1 MNTLRPF
8 QIILLAF
15 FGLLAIVALIFLSL
29 YQASKQNEEL
39 AYGERV
45 VVWGTLPQD
54 TFKQLFQE
62 ITKTDKPF
70 NAVEYR
76 QIDERTFDEEL
87 VNAIAEQQSPDLIIL
102 SSDALVTHR
111 SKLLPIPYESFPV
124 RDFKDTFADGAEF
137 FALAEGIYG
146 IPFAVDPLVMYWNRD
161 LFATNA
167 IANPPKTWE
176 EVVGVIVPKISQRT
190 DTREILQSGIAFGEY
205 RNIENAKD
213 ILMMLALQTGSKM
226 TVAEEDRY
234 VVALNEA
241 QTDSVGR
248 PFESV
253 LQFYT
258 DFSNVNSPLYSW
270 NRAVSSAKA
279 TFLGGDLALYFGRG
293 SEWKDIAEKN
303 PNLNFDMAQVPQGAN
318 ATVFRT
324 YGSMYSFAI
333 PKGAGNPQ
341 GAYAVARVLSG
352 KEPARALTEALNMA
366 PVRRDLLGEGSENAF
381 RRVMLEGA
389 LIARAW
395 LDPERT
401 RSGDILKQMVE
412 DVVSNRSRVGDA
424 VSDAIDRLE
433 LTY

>member
-8 QIILLAF
+8 QLVLLAL
-15 FGLLAIVALIFLSL
+15 FGLLAIIALIFLSL
-29 YQASKQNEEL
+29 YQASKQSEEL

-45 VVWGTLPQD
+45 LIWGTLPQD
-54 TFKQLFQE
+54 TFKRLFQE

-76 QIDERTFDEEL
+76 QIDERTFDDEL
-87 VNAIAEQQSPDLIIL
+87 VNAIAEQKSPDLIVL
-102 SSDALVTHR
+102 SGDALVSHR
-111 SKLLPIPYESFPV
+111 AKLFPIPYESFPV
-124 RDFKDTFADGAEF
+124 RDFKDTFIDGAELF
-137 FALAEGIYG
+137 MFAEGIYG

-167 IANPPKTWE
+167 IANPPRTWE
-176 EVVGVIVPKISQRT
+176 EVVSVVVPKISQKT
-190 DTREILQSGIAFGEY
+190 NTREITQSGIAFGEY
-205 RNIENAKD
+205 RNIENAKE
-213 ILMMLALQTGSKM
+213 ILMMLALQTGSKL
-226 TVAEEDRY
+226 TGAEANKY
-234 VVALNEA
+234 VVELNEA
-241 QTDSVGR
+241 HNDSVSR

-270 NRAVSSAKA
+270 NRAVSSAKS

-293 SEWKDIAEKN
+293 SELSDIANKN
-303 PNLNFDMAQVPQGAN
+303 PNLNFDIAPVPQGAN

-324 YGSMYSFAI
+324 YGNMYAFAI
-333 PKGAGNPQ
+333 PKESPNRQ

-352 KEPARALTEALNMA
+352 QLPAQALTGALGMA
-366 PVRRDLLGEGSENAF
+366 PVRRDLIGAGSKDAF
-381 RRVMLEGA
+381 VRVIFESA

-395 LDPERT
+395 LDPDRT
-401 RSGDILKQMVE
+401 KSSDIFKQMVE

-424 VSDAIDRLE
+424 VGDAVDRLE
-433 LTY
+433 LAY